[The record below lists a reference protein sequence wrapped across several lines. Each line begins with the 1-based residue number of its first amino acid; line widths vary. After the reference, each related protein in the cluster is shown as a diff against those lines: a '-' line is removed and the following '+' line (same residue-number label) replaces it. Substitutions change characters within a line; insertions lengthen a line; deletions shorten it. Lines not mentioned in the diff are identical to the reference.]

1 MSDNNRAVVFPEYV
15 DTLPQFLFLESDDIS
30 VFIVGLMIGV
40 VLQYALRTAFGMLA
54 GIALGVWMSYQYVK
68 FKRNTLPGTMMH
80 MPYALTG
87 LFVLNKRFVNGLVN
101 DAAPEI
107 QSQIAR

>member
-30 VFIVGLMIGV
+30 VFIVGMMVGV

-54 GIALGVWMSYQYVK
+54 GIVLGAWMSYQYVK

-80 MPYALTG
+80 MLYALTG
-87 LFVLNKRFVNGLVN
+87 LFVLNKRFANGLIKRVDN
-101 DAAPEI
+101 
-107 QSQIAR
+107 

>member
-30 VFIVGLMIGV
+30 VFIVGMMVGV

-54 GIALGVWMSYQYVK
+54 GIALRAWMSYQYVK

-80 MPYALTG
+80 MLYALTG
-87 LFVLNKRFVNGLVN
+87 LFVLNKRFANGLIKRVDN
-101 DAAPEI
+101 
-107 QSQIAR
+107 

>member
-30 VFIVGLMIGV
+30 VFIVGMM
-40 VLQYALRTAFGMLA
+40 QYALRTAFGMLA
-54 GIALGVWMSYQYVK
+54 GIALGAWMSYQYVK

-80 MPYALTG
+80 MLYALTG
-87 LFVLNKRFVNGLVN
+87 LFVLNKRFANGLIKRVDN
-101 DAAPEI
+101 
-107 QSQIAR
+107 

>member
-30 VFIVGLMIGV
+30 VFM

-80 MPYALTG
+80 MLYALTG
-87 LFVLNKRFVNGLVN
+87 LFVLNKRFANGLVKRVDN
-101 DAAPEI
+101 
-107 QSQIAR
+107 

>member
-30 VFIVGLMIGV
+30 VFIVGMMVGV

-54 GIALGVWMSYQYVK
+54 GIALGAWMSYQYVK
-68 FKRNTLPGTMMH
+68 FKRNPLPGTMMH
-80 MPYALTG
+80 MLYALTG
-87 LFVLNKRFVNGLVN
+87 LFVLIKRFANGLIKRVDN
-101 DAAPEI
+101 
-107 QSQIAR
+107 

>member
-1 MSDNNRAVVFPEYV
+1 MSDNNRAVVFPEYD

-54 GIALGVWMSYQYVK
+54 GIALGAWMSYQYVK

-80 MPYALTG
+80 MLYALTG
-87 LFVLNKRFVNGLVN
+87 LFVLNKRFANGLIKRVDN
-101 DAAPEI
+101 
-107 QSQIAR
+107 